1 MNAPKM
7 LPWLARK
14 WGVSDARALELWQ
27 QACTDTKAQNANQTS
42 SAYWGAVKTRM
53 FDLLDGEVF
62 ARNPVIE
69 TPWLMINLNFLRF
82 MSELRI
88 WSTSLTMRTFSDST
102 H

>member
-1 MNAPKM
+1 M

-14 WGVSDARALELWQ
+14 WGVSDARALELWR
-27 QACTDTKAQNANQTS
+27 QACSDTQAVIDDHTS

-82 MSELRI
+82 MSELRL
-88 WSTSLTMRTFSDST
+88 WSASLTTRTYSDFT